1 MNIKQIT
8 SNTNKQ
14 IKWIKKLQAQS
25 KERYLQSL
33 YVVEGKKQVLELN
46 MKTVHTLILDER
58 ADLKLFESYEG
69 DILILTQEIFK
80 SVSLDKTPQGYMAIA
95 KMNRYQLESQKINE
109 NGLYLLL
116 ESIQDPGNMGTMIR
130 VCDAVKADGIIY
142 NKESVDIYHPK
153 VVKSTV
159 GSLNRVKCYQVDD
172 LTQAIHKL
180 QSSNIRVFGAYLDDS
195 SSHFSKHYHQGTAF
209 VIGNEGNGISDK
221 VINCVDERVTI
232 PILGGAESLNAAVA
246 ASVLLYE
253 AIRQR
258 KDKSVSL

>member
-1 MNIKQIT
+1 MSIKKIT

-14 IKWIKKLQAQS
+14 LKWIKKLQVQS
-25 KERYLQSL
+25 KERHLQSV

-46 MKTVHTLILDER
+46 IKNVHTLILDER
-58 ADLKLFESYEG
+58 ADLKLFELYEC
-69 DILILTQEIFK
+69 DILILSQELFK

-95 KMNRYQLESQKINE
+95 KMKLNQFESQKLNE
-109 NGLYLLL
+109 NGLYLVL

-159 GSLNRVKCYQVDD
+159 GSLGRVKCYQVDD

-180 QSSNIRVFGAYLDDS
+180 QSNKIRVYGAYLDES
-195 SSHFSKHYHQGTAF
+195 SSHFAKHYDQGTAF
-209 VIGNEGNGISDK
+209 VIGNEGNGISDQ
-221 VINCVDERVTI
+221 VIKCVDERVTI
-232 PILGGAESLNAAVA
+232 PILGGAESLNAAIA

-253 AIRQR
+253 AVRQR
-258 KDKSVSL
+258 IQ